1 MPHLYG
7 LGEFASSDEPAA
19 HPIIRGE
26 GTNFQSAEAMRFSR
40 LKQVVGAIRMQIE
53 QGHSESNVLTEFD
66 QAFGQ
71 AGNITSLIKILKDKK
86 YIVSNR
92 NSG

>member
-1 MPHLYG
+1 MVACRLGG
-7 LGEFASSDEPAA
+7 LGEAA
-19 HPIIRGE
+19 EKHSKLWRGH
-26 GTNFQSAEAMRFSR
+26 FQSAKAMRFSR

-71 AGNITSLIKILKDKK
+71 AGNITNLIKILKEKK
-86 YIVSNR
+86 YIAAKR
-92 NSG
+92 KSG